1 MDARIDVNI
10 TFDENNQIRVLS
22 QEKYRETEAMKSET
36 IDFLKKIMSFN
47 DMVTTLIEVLDSQA
61 QKIEDAKLKA
71 VGARNKIEGEEDNRR
86 AKEQELKTLINEK
99 RLLLERYATQSLS
112 VSTCLTLMSLFR
124 RLTFEY
130 ESLQKVENDQK
141 LTIEKLSNNES

>member
-1 MDARIDVNI
+1 MDGRIDVNI

-22 QEKYRETEAMKSET
+22 QEKYRETEAMKTET

-99 RLLLERYATQSLS
+99 RLLLER
-112 VSTCLTLMSLFR
+112 
-124 RLTFEY
+124 
-130 ESLQKVENDQK
+130 
-141 LTIEKLSNNES
+141 

>member
-1 MDARIDVNI
+1 MDGRIDVNI

-22 QEKYRETEAMKSET
+22 QEKYRETEAMKTET
-36 IDFLKKIMSFN
+36 IDFLKKIMQFN
-47 DMVTTLIEVLDSQA
+47 DMVTTLIDVLDSQA

-99 RLLLERYATQSLS
+99 KLLLER
-112 VSTCLTLMSLFR
+112 
-124 RLTFEY
+124 
-130 ESLQKVENDQK
+130 
-141 LTIEKLSNNES
+141 